1 MYIFEQ
7 FVYNSIFNVHNY
19 LIISQHFIS
28 MFMIPFL
35 FRFDDEEDSSRTP
48 TNELTPEEDQ
58 ETTYSGYPGPEPPY
72 QEYPGPGTPEP
83 YPGVYP
89 GGVPHIP
96 EPDYDIS
103 DLENCENGSYSGSD
117 SSWRQDQEQFRD
129 TATLRS
135 PPPPIPVW
143 SLLIFFCCTHFVLCT
158 DYTDCLSP
166 FTGWAT

>member
-1 MYIFEQ
+1 
-7 FVYNSIFNVHNY
+7 
-19 LIISQHFIS
+19 
-28 MFMIPFL
+28 MIPIL

-48 TNELTPEEDQ
+48 TNELTPEEDH

-83 YPGVYP
+83 YPGVYPGVP

-129 TATLRS
+129 TATLRYT
-135 PPPPIPVW
+135 PPPIPGQ
-143 SLLIFFCCTHFVLCT
+143 SLFTFVCSTCSVLYCSIT
-158 DYTDCLSP
+158 QYE
-166 FTGWAT
+166 GIQKWAGQKKTSNLAIA

>member
-1 MYIFEQ
+1 
-7 FVYNSIFNVHNY
+7 
-19 LIISQHFIS
+19 
-28 MFMIPFL
+28 MIPVL

-72 QEYPGPGTPEP
+72 QEYPGPGTSEH
-83 YPGVYP
+83 YPGVHP

-135 PPPPIPVW
+135 PPPYSSLEFVDIFLLYTFCSVHRLQR
-143 SLLIFFCCTHFVLCT
+143 LLISFHRVG
-158 DYTDCLSP
+158 YIGLS
-166 FTGWAT
+166 